1 MDSLAM
7 YFIYEVFL
15 HSNSTIEVTMQ
26 NIFNNNDINISDKNK
41 ELSLFF
47 ESFILSKRM

>member
-1 MDSLAM
+1 M

-26 NIFNNNDINISDKNK
+26 NIFNNDINISDKNN

-47 ESFILSKRM
+47 ESLILSKGL

>member
-26 NIFNNNDINISDKNK
+26 NIFNNDINISDKNN

-47 ESFILSKRM
+47 ESLILSKRL